1 MTLATDKKKI
11 SSYLDSDLKESA
23 DKLAKNRGMSL
34 STLVAFLL
42 SKEVREARQSGEL
55 EGDRPT
61 P

>member
-11 SSYLDSDLKESA
+11 SSYLDPDLKESA
-23 DKLAKNRGMSL
+23 DRLAKNRGMSL

-55 EGDRPT
+55 EGDR
-61 P
+61 